1 MRVLICDD
9 EPLARDRIKRML
21 EKIDQVEVVGEARNG
36 IDLLDR
42 IPLTQPDIVI
52 TDIRM
57 PAMDGMEA
65 AEHIANMAEPPAVI
79 FCTAYD
85 EYAIQAFQVQA
96 IGYLLKPVRQEDLQQ
111 VLAKAE
117 RVNKAQ
123 LNAVRQG
130 MPQQS
135 VGDEPAIQGRKH
147 ISAKT
152 HRGIELIPVE
162 EIRFFMADQKYVTVR
177 YNEGTVLIDDTLKE
191 LEEEFG
197 NRFLRVHR
205 NALVALA
212 YIDGLEQSQSQYQLR
227 FKGIDDRIT
236 ISRRHVAAV
245 KKMIQRY

>member
-9 EPLARDRIKRML
+9 EPLARDRIRRML
-21 EKIDQVEVVGEARNG
+21 EKIQQVEVVGEARNG

-57 PAMDGMEA
+57 PGMDGMEA
-65 AEHIANMAEPPAVI
+65 AGHIAGMAEPPAVI

-85 EYAIQAFQVQA
+85 EYAVQAFQVQA
-96 IGYLLKPVRQEDLQQ
+96 IGYLLKPVRQEDLEK

-117 RVNKAQ
+117 CVNKAQ
-123 LNAVRQG
+123 LNAVREG
-130 MPQQS
+130 MAQQPR
-135 VGDEPAIQGRKH
+135 DEEPAFQGRRH
-147 ISAKT
+147 ISTKT
-152 HRGIELIPVE
+152 HRGVELIPVE
-162 EIRFFMADQKYVTVR
+162 AVRFFMADQKYVTVC
-177 YNEGTVLIDDTLKE
+177 YPEGNVLIDDTLKE

-212 YIDGLEQSQSQYQLR
+212 HIDGLEHHQNQYQLR
-227 FKGIDDRIT
+227 FKGVDARVT
-236 ISRRHVAAV
+236 ISRRHLAAV
-245 KKMIQRY
+245 KKIMQRY

>member
-65 AEHIANMAEPPAVI
+65 AEHIANMTEPPAVI

-85 EYAIQAFQVQA
+85 DYAIRAFQVQA
-96 IGYLLKPVRQEDLQQ
+96 IGYLLKPVRQEDLEQ
-111 VLAKAE
+111 VLSKAA

-123 LNAVRQG
+123 LNAVKEG
-130 MPQQS
+130 LPQAANDDHID
-135 VGDEPAIQGRKH
+135 VARKH

-152 HRGIELIPVE
+152 HRGIELIPIDEV
-162 EIRFFMADQKYVTVR
+162 RFFMADQKYVTVR
-177 YNEGTVLIDDTLKE
+177 YPDGDVLIDETLKE

-197 NRFLRVHR
+197 SRFLRVHR
-205 NALVALA
+205 NALVALKH
-212 YIDGLEQSQSQYQLR
+212 IDGLEQAQSQYQLR
-227 FKGIDDRIT
+227 FKGIEDRVT
-236 ISRRHVAAV
+236 ISRRHVAQV
-245 KKMIQRY
+245 KKMIQRF